1 MSKVDTISKSD
12 EEWIRR
18 FNPEKRLLTGRA
30 YLFVKRVFDLSAV
43 LLSMP
48 FWLPVLLVTAF
59 LIRVT
64 SPGGPVFFVQQ
75 RTGKGGRR
83 FQMLKFRSMIPN
95 ADKMVGNYAKLNA
108 KGELDGPLKM
118 VDDPRITKIG
128 RILRK
133 TSLDELPQLINV
145 LKGEMSLV
153 GPRPTSW
160 STQSYKLW
168 QTERLDV
175 MPGVTGL
182 FQVYGRGEEDFN
194 EWLRWDI
201 RYIERRSILFDIVIL
216 IKTFTKLF
224 RQKGAR

>member
-1 MSKVDTISKSD
+1 MAEGNISQIIE
-12 EEWIRR
+12 EEWIKN
-18 FNPEKRLLTGRA
+18 FNPKNRLLTGRS
-30 YLFVKRVFDLSAV
+30 YLVVKRLFDV
-43 LLSMP
+43 LLILISSP
-48 FWLPVLLVTAF
+48 VWLPLLLVTSFAI
-59 LIRVT
+59 LIT
-64 SPGGPVFFVQQ
+64 SPGAPVFFVQQ

-83 FQMLKFRSMIPN
+83 FQMLKFRSMVPN
-95 ADKMVGNYAKLNA
+95 AEAMLGSLTKVNSN
-108 KGELDGPLKM
+108 GELSGPLKM
-118 VDDPRITKIG
+118 VNDPRITKIG

-133 TSLDELPQLINV
+133 TSLDELPQIINV
-145 LKGEMSLV
+145 LKGDMSLV

-175 MPGVTGL
+175 MPGITGL
-182 FQVYGRGEEDFN
+182 FQIYGRGGEDFD

-201 RYIERRSILFDIVIL
+201 RYIEKRSIWFDIMIL

>member
-1 MSKVDTISKSD
+1 MAEGNISQIIE
-12 EEWIRR
+12 EEWIKN
-18 FNPEKRLLTGRA
+18 FNPKNRLLTGRS
-30 YLFVKRVFDLSAV
+30 YLVVKRLFDV
-43 LLSMP
+43 LLILISSP
-48 FWLPVLLVTAF
+48 VWLPLLLVTSFAI
-59 LIRVT
+59 LIT
-64 SPGGPVFFVQQ
+64 SPGAPVFFVQQ

-83 FQMLKFRSMIPN
+83 FQMLKFRSMVPN
-95 ADKMVGNYAKLNA
+95 AEAMLGSLTKVNS
-108 KGELDGPLKM
+108 KGELSGPLKM
-118 VDDPRITKIG
+118 VNDPRITKIG

-133 TSLDELPQLINV
+133 TSLDELPQIINV
-145 LKGEMSLV
+145 LKGDMSLV

-175 MPGVTGL
+175 MPGITGL
-182 FQVYGRGEEDFN
+182 FQIYGRGGEDFD

-201 RYIERRSILFDIVIL
+201 RYIEKRSIWFDIMIL